1 MTNMQ
6 ILEKVIYKAEENG
19 CNRCLSGFL
28 DYHDE
33 KDITVYNK
41 HYQIIFSH
49 DFAKAFWGNDEVD
62 ERGRTLIKVWE
73 EEYRASGLFM
83 DFDEFVGEPE
93 IYYEEEWIYHLIKMV
108 REKEPLKYL
117 EKFL

>member
-1 MTNMQ
+1 MTNKE
-6 ILEKVIYKAEENG
+6 ILEKVIYKAEANG

-33 KDITVYNK
+33 VDITTYNK

-49 DFAKAFWGNDEVD
+49 DFAKALWGE
-62 ERGRTLIKVWE
+62 KVTTFNEYGLADWAFHLQEMVLE
-73 EEYRASGLFM
+73 E
-83 DFDEFVGEPE
+83 
-93 IYYEEEWIYHLIKMV
+93 
-108 REKEPLKYL
+108 EPLKYL